1 MMKRKDKGNI
11 EDKRGKYK
19 TWKNMVVGPMTGT
32 LMPNKRTLANSPSRV
47 EKSSIKARKKGFP
60 EEGINTG
67 DTVNK
72 YAQSKTGL
80 RQTYRGQFTLER

>member
-1 MMKRKDKGNI
+1 
-11 EDKRGKYK
+11 
-19 TWKNMVVGPMTGT
+19 MTGT
-32 LMPNKRTLANSPSRV
+32 LMPNKRTLANSQWRV
-47 EKSSIKARKKGFP
+47 EKSSIKAGKKGFP

-80 RQTYRGQFTLER
+80 RQTYRGQLTLERWLGRRIRLGPE